1 MSKRKMASK
10 TRYSIIVYNDD
21 AISFADIT
29 ELFRLVLGFETTQA
43 HQCAILI
50 HNRGSYKIKTYKNIE
65 DADATYEY
73 LTQSGITAEIRKD
86 KY

>member
-1 MSKRKMASK
+1 MSKRKMGSK
-10 TRYSIIVYNDD
+10 IRYSIVVHNDD
-21 AISFADIT
+21 AISFEDIT

-43 HQCAILI
+43 HQCAMLI
-50 HNRGSYKIKTYKNIE
+50 HNRGSYKIKTYKNLE

-73 LTQSGITAEIRKD
+73 LSQSGINVEIRED